1 MVGPFRT
8 ESGRVQGVSECLV
21 VCVGPSPGSER
32 LVRATKHLADELHG
46 ARWYAVHVAP
56 TNAAPTGQADRDRIE
71 NHLALAE
78 TLGAECAYVVGD
90 SIADSLLE
98 FAREHGATRI
108 IAGKPTHPRWRD
120 RVRGSMLG
128 RLIRD
133 SGAIEIHVI
142 APTDDMPRRTVEP
155 RPPAGSLPYA
165 RAVLAIGVAT
175 AIGLAVGSTLSIA
188 DHAMVYL
195 AAIVI
200 AALGGRGPGLLA
212 ATLAV
217 ATFNFFF
224 IPPRYTFAVA
234 DVEHVITFVVMF
246 VVGTATGTVVA
257 RLRHAA
263 GISRQRERRTSALLA
278 FTSAA
283 AGAKDASDVAAAV
296 VAHVEATLGAPAV
309 VRVPNER
316 GELEALAGL
325 EPIAPVELL
334 EMPLSD
340 GETTEGVLAIHIGRA
355 RRRLDLDTRTLI
367 EALARQAA
375 VALARIRL
383 ARTAEESTLRAK
395 AEEMRSSLLS
405 TVSHDLRTPVAIIS
419 GLASTVR
426 DGARDLTDEQRE
438 SLDTVVDE
446 AGRLGSI
453 LHNLLA
459 ITRVESGAVLERD
472 WVPLEEIVGTALA
485 RCETVVDGRAVELE
499 VDADVGACVEPV
511 LFEQLLI
518 NLVENAAKHTPAG
531 KPITIRARRDGSD
544 AVIEVSD
551 RGPGL
556 PPGAPEQLFE
566 KFVRG
571 PGVRTKGAGLGLAVC
586 RGIAHAHGG
595 TITAES
601 RDGGGATFRV
611 RVAAGEAPLVAAELA
626 S

>member
-1 MVGPFRT
+1 MHGLFRT
-8 ESGRVQGVSECLV
+8 ESGRVRGVSECLV
-21 VCVGPSPGSER
+21 VCVGPSPASER

-56 TNAAPTGQADRDRIE
+56 TNAAPTGQADRDRVE
-71 NHLALAE
+71 SHLALAE

-90 SIADSLLE
+90 SISDSLLE
-98 FAREHGATRI
+98 FAREHGATRV
-108 IAGKPTHPRWRD
+108 IAGKPTHARWRD
-120 RVRGSMLG
+120 RVRGSMLD

-133 SGAIEIHVI
+133 SGALEIHVI

-155 RPPAGSLPYA
+155 RPPTGTLPYA
-165 RAVLAIGVAT
+165 RAVLAIVLATVLGVL
-175 AIGLAVGSTLSIA
+175 IGGTLSIA

-212 ATLAV
+212 AALAV
-217 ATFNFFF
+217 LAFNFFF
-224 IPPRYTFAVA
+224 IPPVYTFAVA
-234 DVEHVITFVVMF
+234 DAEHVITFAVMF

-263 GISRQRERRTSALLA
+263 GVSRQRERRTSALLA

-283 AGAKDASDVAAAV
+283 AAAKDASDVAAAV

-309 VRVPNER
+309 VRVPNGR

-334 EMPLSD
+334 EIPLSD
-340 GETTEGVLAIHIGRA
+340 GETTEGVLAINIGRA
-355 RRRLDLDTRTLI
+355 RRRLDLDSRTLI

-383 ARTAEESTLRAK
+383 AHTAEESTLRAK

-426 DGARDLTDEQRE
+426 DSASLTAEQRE

-472 WVPLEEIVGTALA
+472 WVPLEEVIGAALA
-485 RCETVVDGRAVELE
+485 RCEGVLEGRPIELD
-499 VDADVGACVEPV
+499 VDADVGAHLEPV

-518 NLVENAAKHTPAG
+518 NLLENAAKHTPAG
-531 KPITIRARRDGSD
+531 KPLTIRATRTGAD
-544 AVIEVSD
+544 AVIEISD

-556 PPGAPEQLFE
+556 PPGDPAQLFE

-595 TITAES
+595 TIVAEA
-601 RDGGGATFRV
+601 REGGGATFRV
-611 RVAAGEAPLVAAELA
+611 RLAAGEVPVATELA

>member
-1 MVGPFRT
+1 MYGLFRA
-8 ESGRVQGVSECLV
+8 ESGRVRGVSECLV
-21 VCVGPSPGSER
+21 VCVGPSPASER

-46 ARWYAVHVAP
+46 ARWFAVHVAP
-56 TNAAPTGQADRDRIE
+56 TNAAPTGQADRDRVE
-71 NHLALAE
+71 SHLALAE

-90 SIADSLLE
+90 SVSDSLLE

-108 IAGKPTHPRWRD
+108 VAGKPTHARWRD
-120 RVRGSMLG
+120 RVRGSMLD

-155 RPPAGSLPYA
+155 TPPTGTLPYA
-165 RAVLAIGVAT
+165 RAVLAVGVAT
-175 AIGLAVGSTLSIA
+175 LIGLLIGGTLSIA

-217 ATFNFFF
+217 LTFNFFF

-263 GISRQRERRTSALLA
+263 GVSRQRERRTSALLA

-309 VRVPNER
+309 VRVPNAR
-316 GELEALAGL
+316 GEMEALAGL

-340 GETTEGVLAIHIGRA
+340 GETTEGVLAINIGRA
-355 RRRLDLDTRTLI
+355 RRRLDLDSRTLL

-383 ARTAEESTLRAK
+383 AHTAEESTLRAK

-426 DGARDLTDEQRE
+426 DAATLTAEQRE

-472 WVPLEEIVGTALA
+472 WVPLEEVVGAALA
-485 RCETVVDGRAVELE
+485 RCETVLDGRPIELE
-499 VDADVGACVEPV
+499 VDADVGAHVEPV

-518 NLVENAAKHTPAG
+518 NLLENASKHTPVD
-531 KPITIRARRDGSD
+531 KPITIRARRDGAD

-556 PPGAPEQLFE
+556 PPGDPARLFE

-595 TITAES
+595 TISAE
-601 RDGGGATFRV
+601 RREGGGATFRV
-611 RVAAGEAPLVAAELA
+611 RVAAGEAPVVAEMVA

>member
-1 MVGPFRT
+1 MYGLFRA
-8 ESGRVQGVSECLV
+8 ESGRVRGVSECLV
-21 VCVGPSPGSER
+21 VCVGPSPASER

-46 ARWYAVHVAP
+46 ARWFAVHVAP
-56 TNAAPTGQADRDRIE
+56 TNAAPTGQADRDRVE
-71 NHLALAE
+71 SHLALAE

-90 SIADSLLE
+90 SVSDSLLE

-108 IAGKPTHPRWRD
+108 VAGKPTHARWRD
-120 RVRGSMLG
+120 RVRGSMLD

-155 RPPAGSLPYA
+155 TPPTGTLPYA
-165 RAVLAIGVAT
+165 RAVLAVGVAT
-175 AIGLAVGSTLSIA
+175 LIGLLIGGTLSIA

-217 ATFNFFF
+217 LTFNFFF

-263 GISRQRERRTSALLA
+263 GVSRQRERRTSALLA

-309 VRVPNER
+309 VRVPNAR
-316 GELEALAGL
+316 GEMEALAGL

-340 GETTEGVLAIHIGRA
+340 GETTEGVLAINIGRA
-355 RRRLDLDTRTLI
+355 RRRLDLDSRTLL

-383 ARTAEESTLRAK
+383 AHTAEESTLRAK

-426 DGARDLTDEQRE
+426 DAATLTAEQRE

-472 WVPLEEIVGTALA
+472 WVPLEEVVGAALA
-485 RCETVVDGRAVELE
+485 RCETGVDGGPFGLG
-499 VDADVGACVEPV
+499 VDAEVGAHVEPV

-518 NLVENAAKHTPAG
+518 NLLENASKHTPVD
-531 KPITIRARRDGSD
+531 KPITIRARRDGAD

-556 PPGAPEQLFE
+556 PPGDPARLFE

-595 TITAES
+595 TISAE
-601 RDGGGATFRV
+601 RREGGGATFRV
-611 RVAAGEAPLVAAELA
+611 RVAAGEAPVVAEMVA

>member
-1 MVGPFRT
+1 MHGLFRT
-8 ESGRVQGVSECLV
+8 ESGRVRGVSECLV
-21 VCVGPSPGSER
+21 VCVGPSPASER

-56 TNAAPTGQADRDRIE
+56 TNAAPTGQADRDRVE
-71 NHLALAE
+71 SHLALAE

-90 SIADSLLE
+90 SISDSLLE
-98 FAREHGATRI
+98 FAREHGATRVV
-108 IAGKPTHPRWRD
+108 AGKPTHARWRD
-120 RVRGSMLG
+120 RVRGSMLD

-133 SGAIEIHVI
+133 SGALEIHVI

-155 RPPAGSLPYA
+155 SPPTGTLPYA
-165 RAVLAIGVAT
+165 RAVFAIAVAT
-175 AIGLAVGSTLSIA
+175 LVGLLIGGTLSIA

-195 AAIVI
+195 AAIVL

-212 ATLAV
+212 AALAV
-217 ATFNFFF
+217 LTFNFFF
-224 IPPRYTFAVA
+224 IPPRYTFAVSDA
-234 DVEHVITFVVMF
+234 EHVITFAVMF

-263 GISRQRERRTSALLA
+263 GVSRQRERRTSALLA

-309 VRVPNER
+309 VRVPNAR

-340 GETTEGVLAIHIGRA
+340 GETTEGVLAINIGRA

-383 ARTAEESTLRAK
+383 AHTAEESTLRAK

-426 DGARDLTDEQRE
+426 DSATLTGEQRE

-459 ITRVESGAVLERD
+459 ITRVESGATLERD
-472 WVPLEEIVGTALA
+472 WVPLEEVVGAALA
-485 RCETVVDGRAVELE
+485 RCETVLEGRHVELD
-499 VDADVGACVEPV
+499 VDASVGAHLEPV

-518 NLVENAAKHTPAG
+518 NLLENAAKHTPPG
-531 KPITIRARRDGSD
+531 EPLTIRARRAEAD

-556 PPGAPEQLFE
+556 PPGDPAQLFE

-595 TITAES
+595 TITAEP
-601 RDGGGATFRV
+601 REGGGATFRV
-611 RVAAGEAPLVAAELA
+611 RIAAGEAPITAELA